1 MTTLRKY
8 PASIVTKGLALAVA
22 LTLLGSM
29 SGCASMFGE
38 CLRTEYRTVQTC
50 ERREANGHCAHYGMK
65 TQSYCAERAPKND
78 LY

>member
-1 MTTLRKY
+1 MNTAKIYLDRINLRW
-8 PASIVTKGLALAVA
+8 LAPVA
-22 LTLLGSM
+22 ALGVLGSM

-38 CLRTEYRTVQTC
+38 CLRTESRTVQVC

-65 TQSYCAERAPKND
+65 TQTFCAERARMTD